1 MGENHLSAADYDR
14 LAAVMAGPHGQ
25 QVSTEGPADFL
36 IVFSCADPRVGHEA
50 ASLYAR
56 GLVRNVVFSGAVG
69 KDSGG
74 LPRLGISEAVFLA
87 SVALADGLPAEAIAL
102 EVEARNG
109 KENAANSLRLLND
122 RGLLEPGTKVAS
134 LAPAQRSRRLYEEL
148 RFQAQ
153 DGGYSTEVV
162 AGFSSGS
169 VYIEDAEVQ
178 DELVREVRGLHTMH
192 AGASPRIL
200 PQNDFLTGGQ
210 HYDLVELAG
219 ILGP

>member
-25 QVSTEGPADFL
+25 PVSADNPVDFL
-36 IVFSCADPRVGHEA
+36 VVFSCADPRVGQEA
-50 ASLYAR
+50 ASLYGR
-56 GLVRNVVFSGAVG
+56 GLVRHVVFSGAVG

-74 LPRLGISEAVFLA
+74 LPRLGIPEAVFLA
-87 SVALADGLPAEAIAL
+87 SVAIADGLPVEAISL
-102 EVEARNG
+102 ELEARNG

-122 RGLLEPGTKVAS
+122 RRLLRSGTKVAG

-148 RFQAQ
+148 RFQTQ
-153 DGGYSTEVV
+153 DGGYDATVV
-162 AGFSSGS
+162 AGFASGR
-169 VYIEDAEVQ
+169 VHADDPQVR

-200 PQNDFLTGGQ
+200 PQDDFQTGGQ
-210 HYDLVELAG
+210 HYDLVELSG
-219 ILGP
+219 ILGS